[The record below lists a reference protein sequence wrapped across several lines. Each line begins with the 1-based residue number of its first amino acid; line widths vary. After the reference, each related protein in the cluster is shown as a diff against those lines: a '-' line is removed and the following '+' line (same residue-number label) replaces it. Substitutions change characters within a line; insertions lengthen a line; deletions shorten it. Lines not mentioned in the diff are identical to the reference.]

1 LTEPSSAQS
10 SPTPKAFAALYHPGF
25 RPYVISSAMV
35 MMADS
40 IEHVISYWMLFQKFH
55 SPALAGFAVISHW
68 LPFLF
73 FSVYSGALADRFD
86 PRRIIQIGMAM
97 FMLASLTWG
106 VLFVTD
112 TLQTWHAVIILTLHG
127 FAGVAWAPSAQLILH
142 RISGGGPSLQSAVR
156 LFAMSRTLGLLMGPA
171 VGGAIMIA
179 IGPKLGIFLNVLFYL
194 PLTFWLRN
202 GAPASQA
209 AAKAPARPG
218 LGDII
223 ATLRDLAG
231 DRIVLPLTLVAGA
244 ASLLVGNA
252 HQAQMPQF
260 AQDLGHGEAG
270 FYYSALLAANATGA
284 LIAGIILES
293 RGGFLLR
300 PQSVF
305 VGVML
310 WCCCMAGFAA
320 STAYPLS
327 LLLLFC
333 AGFLDMSYNSSA
345 QTLVQINAPPAIRG
359 RVIGLY
365 NMFSMGGKAFAGFT
379 VGVGGSLI
387 GIHWSLALS
396 AAALFT
402 VAGSLYAFGP
412 RLAPAA
418 EAGD

>member
-1 LTEPSSAQS
+1 VSESTPAA
-10 SPTPKAFAALYHPGF
+10 PKAFAALRHAGF
-25 RPYVISSAMV
+25 RPYVISSMLV

-55 SPALAGFAVISHW
+55 SPALGGFAVLSHW

-97 FMLASLTWG
+97 FMLASLAWG
-106 VLFVTD
+106 VLFLTD
-112 TLQTWHAVIILTLHG
+112 TLQRWHAVVILTVHG
-127 FAGVAWAPSAQLILH
+127 FAGVAWAPSAQLLLH
-142 RISGGGPSLQSAVR
+142 DIAGGGKHLQSAVR
-156 LFAMSRTLGLLMGPA
+156 LLAMSRTLGLLMGPA
-171 VGGAIMIA
+171 IGGAIMIA
-179 IGPKLGIFLNVLFYL
+179 FGPAWGILLNVCFYL
-194 PLTFWLRN
+194 PLTLWLRN
-202 GAPASQA
+202 APYGPRFRKDKA
-209 AAKAPARPG
+209 AARPARGG

-223 ATLRDLAG
+223 ATLRDLGG

-260 AQDLGHGEAG
+260 AHDLGHGDAG
-270 FYYSALLAANATGA
+270 LYYSALLAANASGA
-284 LIAGIILES
+284 LTAGILLES

-305 VGVML
+305 LGVML

-320 STAYPLS
+320 STFYPLS

-333 AGFLDMSYNSSA
+333 AGFLDMSYSSSA
-345 QTLVQINAPPAIRG
+345 QTLVQLNAPNQMRG

-365 NMFSMGGKAFAGFT
+365 NMFSMGGKAFAGIT
-379 VGVGGSLI
+379 VGMGGSLI
-387 GIHWSLALS
+387 GVHWSLALS

-402 VAGSLYAFGP
+402 VAASLYAFGP
-412 RLAPAA
+412 RFAA
-418 EAGD
+418 AAAGD

>member
-1 LTEPSSAQS
+1 
-10 SPTPKAFAALYHPGF
+10 
-25 RPYVISSAMV
+25 MV

-86 PRRIIQIGMAM
+86 PRRIIQIGMGM

-112 TLQTWHAVIILTLHG
+112 TLQTWHAVVILTLHG

-179 IGPKLGIFLNVLFYL
+179 IGPRAGILLNVLFYL
-194 PLTFWLRN
+194 PLTLWLRN
-202 GAPASQA
+202 APFA
-209 AAKAPARPG
+209 AQKDGRAPPRIG
-218 LGDII
+218 LGDIVG
-223 ATLRDLAG
+223 TLRDLSG
-231 DRIVLPLTLVAGA
+231 NQIVLPLTLVAGA

-260 AQDLGHGEAG
+260 AHDLGHGEAG

-284 LIAGIILES
+284 LTAGIILES
-293 RGGFLLR
+293 RGGFLLK

-305 VGVML
+305 IGVML
-310 WCCCMAGFAA
+310 WCCFMGGFAA
-320 STAYPLS
+320 SSIYPLS

-345 QTLVQINAPPAIRG
+345 QTLVQLNAPPAIRG

-365 NMFSMGGKAFAGFT
+365 NMFSNGGKAFAGFT

-396 AAALFT
+396 ALAAMV
-402 VAGSLYAFGP
+402 VAAMLLLLT
-412 RLAPAA
+412 RRPAVP
-418 EAGD
+418 